1 VTQTYRPEV
10 DSQPLFVLAS
20 LEVIKDFSSLHLFK
34 FAQSLDLNNDRVV
47 TKDINPIKRDL
58 RNLCNLRIFLLCG
71 PQGFSESR
79 EVARRILCD
88 QGPIVADVFRLARL
102 GMMLVDL
109 PKKWRNSFEYRF

>member
-1 VTQTYRPEV
+1 VPQTYRPEV

-20 LEVIKDFSSLHLFK
+20 LELFKDFSSLHLSK

-47 TKDINPIKRDL
+47 TKDINPIKR
-58 RNLCNLRIFLLCG
+58 NLCNLRIFLLCG
-71 PQGFSESR
+71 PRVSRSHR

-88 QGPIVADVFRLARL
+88 QGPMVADVFRLARL

-109 PKKWRNSFEYRF
+109 PK